1 MRSFVQDISINVVH
15 KSLLQLV
22 VQVFPV
28 DLLEGDGLLLFL
40 YPVEDQL
47 FVTSLA
53 KTEAVPVSLFT
64 W

>member
-47 FVTSLA
+47 FVTGLA

>member
-47 FVTSLA
+47 FVTGLA
-53 KTEAVPVSLFT
+53 KTEPVPVGLFT